1 MDKNNFLDLK
11 KKFIFIGISLL
22 LFLLITLIIY
32 FPDSVPLPFF
42 EKYLPYNIATGAHA
56 DWIAIIDAKRCL
68 LQGYNVYMFNPCH
81 SVGRVWVYGEIT
93 LLLPFVNELNFFYH
107 YIVPNIIN
115 FYFCYFKDFKSKK
128 FRRNLIYIYYINFP
142 TLYSYFRKSKHRF
155 NNFFIFYFNGL

>member
-115 FYFCYFKDFKSKK
+115 FIFISVILKILNPNEVD
-128 FRRNLIYIYYINFP
+128 L
-142 TLYSYFRKSKHRF
+142 
-155 NNFFIFYFNGL
+155 FFQ